1 MRLQQ
6 NYYTY
11 KYWGPFNNFSFII
24 KHMSEDNFFKSV
36 MRWLFS
42 NVEKRDSRQ
51 AGF

>member
-11 KYWGPFNNFSFII
+11 KYWEPFNNFGFII